1 MLVCLLGL
9 GLDRLLLS
17 LDLQLVLRELLLQV
31 LVFVVKLLKDF
42 VLLGYIFHISL
53 EVFLHVS
60 VRFHQ
65 HVSVLFEA
73 NRIVFNFEHLV
84 VELTHEGELFVILLF
99 VLRDPLSRLCLLAL
113 LILHLLP
120 LFLQLLLQFIDF
132 QVVALQLRSCLQFCD
147 LFLLLNP
154 QINGCFLV
162 LHLLE
167 LKLEEIDFSLLDVI
181 LVLRLFE
188 VRIELLSLL
197 LGDQLIRGGGF

>member
-1 MLVCLLGL
+1 M
-9 GLDRLLLS
+9 
-17 LDLQLVLRELLLQV
+17 
-31 LVFVVKLLKDF
+31 LVFVVQLLKDF
-42 VLLGYIFHISL
+42 ILLGYIFHISL

-60 VRFHQ
+60 VSFHQ

-73 NRIVFNFEHLV
+73 HGIVFDFEHLV
-84 VELTHEGELFVILLF
+84 MKLTHLGELFVILLF
-99 VLRDPLSRLCLLAL
+99 VLCDLLSRLCLLAL

-120 LFLQLLLQFIDF
+120 LSLQLLLQFIDF

-154 QINGCFLV
+154 QINGRFFMLN
-162 LHLLE
+162 LLE
-167 LKLEEIDFSLLDVI
+167 LELEEIDFSLLDVI
-181 LVLRLFE
+181 LVLGLFE